1 MKKGV
6 MQVKELSKLIGTIY
20 IYNGMATKLIS
31 VLNSIDE
38 NEVLDISY
46 CRFGPET
53 LAVLERYHG
62 SMTFVN
68 TKEPALDEILKRN
81 KNVMTAPKLKGEQLD
96 VRVYSGKELFAY
108 LKDFDRTKSYYI
120 DDSVYGPD
128 EVRTICLA
136 TIITLTY
143 PDVIIDMK
151 TFLGRMFKH
160 VRELWI
166 HHNTGHSVYNEV
178 INSSLM
184 RRELVNGSVYIPC
197 DGNYT
202 EQMLVE
208 SKNVLPVEFGEV
220 PLSKSTEF
228 SNVLSGSIDTL
239 LSVSKNRPVR
249 MKDKI
254 ALWEE

>member
-1 MKKGV
+1 
-6 MQVKELSKLIGTIY
+6 
-20 IYNGMATKLIS
+20 MATKLIS
-31 VLNSIDE
+31 VLNNLE
-38 NEVLDISY
+38 KGEVLDIAY

-53 LAVLERYHG
+53 LAIMERYHG

-81 KNVMTAPKLKGEQLD
+81 KAVMSAPKLNGEELNI
-96 VRVYSGKELFAY
+96 RVYSGKELFEY
-108 LKDFDRTKSYYI
+108 LKAFDRTKAYYI

-128 EVRTICLA
+128 EVRTICLT
-136 TIITLTY
+136 TILTLTY
-143 PDVIIDMK
+143 PEVVIDMK

-160 VRELWI
+160 VRELWV
-166 HHNTGHSVYNEV
+166 HHNEGHSAYNEV
-178 INSSLM
+178 INSSLI

-202 EQMLVE
+202 EKMLVE
-208 SKNVLPVEFGEV
+208 NKNVLPSEFGEV
-220 PLSKSTEF
+220 VLSKSQEF

-254 ALWEE
+254 SLWEE